1 VVAKVADFG
10 MSREINEDTKTPEA
24 VDDLRFGV
32 LRARRRG
39 AAETS
44 IWWWWRA
51 HGGAGNCARD
61 CTPESQRWAQQVDCA
76 AGLPFAVVSAVVG
89 RELFRGGW

>member
-32 LRARRRG
+32 LRARAPWSGRNKHLVVV
-39 AAETS
+39 ASA
-44 IWWWWRA
+44 WR
-51 HGGAGNCARD
+51 CRQL
-61 CTPESQRWAQQVDCA
+61 CQR
-76 AGLPFAVVSAVVG
+76 LHT
-89 RELFRGGW
+89 